1 MNDQSQ
7 RQPSGERYVV
17 GLRFQRVGKIYNFDA
32 TSVPDLVPGDFAVV
46 ETSRGTQ
53 LGQMIFVVSGQEQ
66 IGNGGIKPVLR
77 KATAQDLIIKQSW
90 EQKEADAVS
99 DCQKKARELGF
110 ADVKI
115 ISAEFSFDGNRI
127 FILYSCEEGEKTDL
141 KSLRRVMQRQ
151 YPQAHIEMHL
161 IGPRDVAKILGGMG
175 ACGLEVRCCSTFL
188 PDFSPISTKMAKEQG
203 ISLTPTEITGM
214 CGRLRCCLE
223 YEYEQY
229 AEARKLL
236 PKRGK
241 RVGTPM
247 GAGKVID
254 VLALKSSVVV
264 DLESGGPH
272 EFTAQEILPIS
283 DQDAVVSV
291 PRPLSEQQAEKPK
304 HSSKKGKPKSNV

>member
-1 MNDQSQ
+1 MNEMSQ
-7 RQPSGERYVV
+7 RQPSGERYIV

-32 TSVPDLVPGDFAVV
+32 SNVPDLRPGDFAVV

-53 LGQMIFVVSGQEQ
+53 LGQMIFMVRAQDHS
-66 IGNGGIKPVLR
+66 GNGGIKPVLR

-90 EQKEADAVS
+90 EQKEADAVVG
-99 DCQKKARELGF
+99 CQKKVRELGF
-110 ADVKI
+110 SDVKI
-115 ISAEFSFDGNRI
+115 ISAEFSFDGSRL
-127 FILYSCEEGEKTDL
+127 FYLYSCEEGEKTDL
-141 KSLRRVMQRQ
+141 KALRRAMQRQ
-151 YPQAHIEMHL
+151 FPQTHIEMHL

-175 ACGLEVRCCSTFL
+175 ACGLEIRCCSAFL
-188 PDFSPISTKMAKEQG
+188 PDFSPISIKMAKEQG

-241 RVGTPM
+241 RVGTSM
-247 GAGKVID
+247 GPGKVID
-254 VLALKSSVVV
+254 VLALKSAVVV

-272 EFTAQEILPIS
+272 EFSSEEILPIS
-283 DQDAVVSV
+283 DQDATVNVT
-291 PRPLSEQQAEKPK
+291 RPVSEQQPTKPK
-304 HSSKKGKPKSNV
+304 HINKKGKS